1 MTEDDVLAIAGA
13 LGMSAEPLID
23 GEQEDCW
30 GQSIV
35 ATLPP
40 GSSPPGSSWWLLNHE
55 DDSLF
60 VALGET
66 GELYVS
72 RSAYRVP
79 GPEPILFV
87 EPSGT
92 KLVASREEALEEA
105 RRILRNRR
113 RSYRRCHFCREK
125 TPPEWGERD
134 GFGDEHGSYFVCH
147 GCMSKE
153 LGVVF

>member
-1 MTEDDVLAIAGA
+1 MKAALTEDDVLAIADA
-13 LGMSAEPLID
+13 LGLSAEPLID

-40 GSSPPGSSWWLLNHE
+40 VLYWWWLSDEN
-55 DDSLF
+55 DSLLI
-60 VALGET
+60 ALDEAGA
-66 GELYVS
+66 LSVS
-72 RSAYRVP
+72 RAVRRVT
-79 GPEPILFV
+79 GPSPCLVV
-87 EPSGT
+87 EPTGT
-92 KLVASREEALEEA
+92 RLVASREEALQEA

-113 RSYRRCHFCREK
+113 RSYRRCHFCGEK
-125 TPPEWGERD
+125 TPPEWGERAVVDDD
-134 GFGDEHGSYFVCH
+134 GVEHFVCH